1 MIGNDRR
8 NQKKNIRI
16 LPLAAILLVPL
27 AALHAADVPVKKP
40 NFVVILSDDQTYR
53 AIGYNNPVVKSPN
66 MDRLANDGFRFDRFF
81 VASPICA
88 ASRASIY
95 SGVFPQ
101 QHGAVAL
108 FGRGFIDSVVKE
120 KRFATLPAVLEK
132 AGYHTALWGKSHL
145 GEPTT
150 FGFTEGCEFHD
161 PNDEETFAEAE
172 EFLAREAKSG
182 RPFLLWLTP
191 RNPHLPLSAPQ
202 RFKDIY
208 KDAVITLDPN
218 WRESPLMESIF
229 NQGPAGGISFRDS
242 VPIYPH
248 APKGLTGGPPRNE
261 TQMKEII
268 KAYYGDVSCLDEQIG
283 TLVGQLKTNGLYE
296 NTIIIYLSDNGYFLG
311 NHGLGN
317 KVTMHEESVR
327 VPMFIHSPLLPVKHA
342 KSDAL
347 VSSLDVYPTILDLA
361 GVPAPPHLMGKSLR
375 PILDSPAATVRDH
388 VITECVG
395 PPDKR
400 RGVGHRMVRT
410 DRFKY
415 ILTSSDEEAFFDLRS
430 DPYEMTNLVA
440 DVSLNDE
447 IERHRKMLRD
457 WMTSVCE
464 KRMPLAEVKTTKPD
478 EGRRARPGQEKKTPA
493 QPADGDE

>member
-1 MIGNDRR
+1 MKTSVG
-8 NQKKNIRI
+8 
-16 LPLAAILLVPL
+16 LLLLAATAIASTTFAD
-27 AALHAADVPVKKP
+27 AAPAKKP

-53 AIGYNNPVVKSPN
+53 AIGYNNPVVKTPN
-66 MDRLANDGFRFDRFF
+66 MDELANEGFRFDRFF
-81 VASPICA
+81 VVSPICM

-95 SGVFPQ
+95 TGVFPQ
-101 QHGAVAL
+101 QHGTVGL
-108 FGRGFIDSVVKE
+108 SGVGFHSSVLRE
-120 KRFATLPAVLEK
+120 KRFVTLPAVLEK

-150 FGFTEGCEFHD
+150 FGFAEGKEFHD
-161 PNDEETFAEAE
+161 PNDEETFAEAKK
-172 EFLAREAKSG
+172 FLERESKLN

-208 KDAVITLDPN
+208 KNAGIKLEPN
-218 WRESPLMESIF
+218 WLVTPPMESIF
-229 NQGPAGGISFRDS
+229 NQGPAGDISFRDS

-248 APKGLTGGPPRNE
+248 APKGLIAGPPRDE
-261 TQMKEII
+261 TVMKEVV

-283 TLVGQLKTNGLYE
+283 TLVEQLKTNGLYE

-327 VPMFIHSPLLPVKHA
+327 VPMFIHSPLLANKRV

-347 VSSLDVYPTILDLA
+347 TSSLDIYPTILDLA
-361 GVPAPPHLMGKSLR
+361 GVAAPAQLMGKSLR
-375 PILDSPAATVRDH
+375 PILETPTMTVRDH

-400 RGVGHRMVRT
+400 LGVGHRMVRT
-410 DRFKY
+410 DHFKY
-415 ILTSSDEEAFFDLRS
+415 ILTGSDEEAFFDLRS
-430 DPYEMTNLVA
+430 DSYEMTNLIA
-440 DVSLNDE
+440 DASLKPE
-447 IERHRKMLRD
+447 IERHRVLLHE
-457 WMTSVCE
+457 WSNSVGE
-464 KRMPLAEVKTTKPD
+464 KRMPLAEVKASKPA
-478 EGRRARPGQEKKTPA
+478 EGRRVKPNQDKKDKAPPA
-493 QPADGDE
+493 ASGPATDE